1 MIIIAIMLLLFV
13 IAFVNVYFG
22 RKTENNMG
30 SNIGEKYM
38 KDQWGI
44 DEKEK

>member
-1 MIIIAIMLLLFV
+1 MRIIALMALLIIVTFLH
-13 IAFVNVYFG
+13 IYFS
-22 RKTENNMG
+22 RKTQNNMG